1 MHFQY
6 FEALGEFLD
15 ILSEDA
21 NLRCSNKL
29 AIGTTKLKMHW
40 ICPYILSIL
49 LLNNYW
55 FTSLIVIWYG
65 VTCKER
71 IITKINSKN
80 HLIGNEYL

>member
-29 AIGTTKLKMHW
+29 AIGTTTLKMHW

-49 LLNNYW
+49 LLNNFYTIYHLDTRLLNIY
-55 FTSLIVIWYG
+55 FNIL
-65 VTCKER
+65 
-71 IITKINSKN
+71 KN
-80 HLIGNEYL
+80 